1 MHYSDTWNRHIPD
14 SKLAAYKSLV
24 DSDEIN
30 ILVVTYWR
38 NERKTVVEYESG
50 KTHEEILNE
59 LKRRSA
65 RPDGAVPEVR
75 KNGGDS
81 APHTD

>member
-30 ILVVTYWR
+30 ILVVTYYR
-38 NERKTVVEYESG
+38 NERKTVVEYESD
-50 KTHEEILNE
+50 KTHKEILNE

-65 RPDGAVPEVR
+65 QCA
-75 KNGGDS
+75 NQNLS
-81 APHTD
+81 AT